1 MLVASSTSQRLKPD
15 KKDGPEVAFDELFE
29 ARSWLKAVLLYAAEC
44 LSSFSKEIS
53 NDCCV
58 SPSWLRLCSSTLVV
72 NEGLAD
78 DIKAGC
84 ILSMFLNLR
93 DILTLD
99 FSTCWIK
106 PERSLV
112 VVWAD
117 SNEVLQ
123 QEGPSQCIIDVSII
137 RASTCSPHQNI

>member
-1 MLVASSTSQRLKPD
+1 MLVASSTSPRLRPD
-15 KKDGPEVAFDELFE
+15 KKDGPEVAFDEWFE

-53 NDCCV
+53 DDCRV
-58 SPSWLRLCSSTLVV
+58 SLIWLRLCSCTLVV
-72 NEGLAD
+72 DEGLAD

-99 FSTCWIK
+99 FSTC
-106 PERSLV
+106 
-112 VVWAD
+112 
-117 SNEVLQ
+117 
-123 QEGPSQCIIDVSII
+123 
-137 RASTCSPHQNI
+137 